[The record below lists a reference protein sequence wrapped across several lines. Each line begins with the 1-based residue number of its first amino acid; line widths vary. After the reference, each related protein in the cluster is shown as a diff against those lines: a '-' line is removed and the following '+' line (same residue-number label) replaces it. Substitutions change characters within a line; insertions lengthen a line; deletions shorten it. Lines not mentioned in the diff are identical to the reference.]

1 MLQVVLPGL
10 VASAVTSHTLPL
22 LPWGEA
28 LTLQMW
34 CTSQWSAPHLQQG
47 ALLRD
52 RGCWAAPKG
61 RDSSVWTAEG
71 GKGGGQWVLLGLGG
85 AVSVECIW
93 NHSRRGIQGRPR
105 GTASSRAGR
114 FQSLQEGLGKAREEI
129 TALPPTVWRQKGGPN
144 DMVGTA

>member
-1 MLQVVLPGL
+1 MLQVVLLGL

-71 GKGGGQWVLLGLGG
+71 RKGGGQWVLLGLGG

-93 NHSRRGIQGRPR
+93 NHSRRGIQVDPGEQLPAGQEDSKACKKDLGRR
-105 GTASSRAGR
+105 GKRDYSSTPYCVEA
-114 FQSLQEGLGKAREEI
+114 EGWTK
-129 TALPPTVWRQKGGPN
+129 
-144 DMVGTA
+144 